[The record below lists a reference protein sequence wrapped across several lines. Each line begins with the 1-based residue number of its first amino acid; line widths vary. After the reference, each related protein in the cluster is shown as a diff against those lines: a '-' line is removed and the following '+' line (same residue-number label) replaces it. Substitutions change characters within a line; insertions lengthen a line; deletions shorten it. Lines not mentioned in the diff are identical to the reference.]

1 VARRIAF
8 WFLALAPP
16 LVLLSF
22 LVPGIVSEYLFAT
35 LAGGFPVALI
45 GLAAGRRRGGTPL
58 GGWLLGLL
66 VLLEGATVAMLL
78 LRGRVADGPWIGG
91 LPVAAVIQLV
101 GLWLAPL
108 VLVGLVYALT
118 FDRYE
123 LRDEDLARLD
133 RLGRDA
139 DGDGW

>member
-1 VARRIAF
+1 VTRRIAL

-16 LVLLSF
+16 LILLSF
-22 LVPGIVSEYLFAT
+22 LIPGTVSEVLFAT
-35 LAGGFPVALI
+35 LAAGFPVALV
-45 GLAAGRRRGGTPL
+45 GLAAGRRRGGALL
-58 GGWLLGLL
+58 GRWLLGLL
-66 VLLEGATVAMLL
+66 VILEGSSVAVLL
-78 LRGRVADGPWIGG
+78 LRGQVADGPWIAG

-139 DGDGW
+139 DGDGR